1 MSMNQTLYRW
11 SAAGLG
17 AALLLGTTTAISLRA
32 MAGSDD
38 PAGKKPGVQVAQA
51 QQPGTGQPGDV
62 PRRPGGGPGGFGGGF
77 GGGFPGGPGGPGG
90 PGFGMMGGMG
100 GVQMTATS
108 TNVFILR
115 GNTLYS
121 FDARSLKLLGKAE
134 LPAPEMP
141 AGGFGPGGFPG
152 GGGGGFGGP
161 GGGRPG
167 NRPGAPQGDP
177 N

>member
-1 MSMNQTLYRW
+1 MNQTLYRW

-32 MAGSDD
+32 MAGSDE
-38 PAGKKPGVQVAQA
+38 PSGKKPGVQVAQA
-51 QQPGTGQPGDV
+51 QPGGGGQPGDV
-62 PRRPGGGPGGFGGGF
+62 PRRPGGPGGFGGPGF
-77 GGGFPGGPGGPGG
+77 GGGFPGGPGG
-90 PGFGMMGGMG
+90 GFPGMMGGMG

-134 LPAPEMP
+134 LPAPEPP

-152 GGGGGFGGP
+152 GGGGFGGP
-161 GGGRPG
+161 GGAGRPG
-167 NRPGAPQGDP
+167 GRPGGAPNDP